1 METER
6 SAEGCNRD
14 REVMTGLDKSM
25 TFDTLTVID
34 MRRWE
39 MLGLLKRSKERT
51 VEFCERCAQ
60 VCDAGC
66 RAAAI
71 RERTLSLRF
80 GVRF

>member
-1 METER
+1 
-6 SAEGCNRD
+6 
-14 REVMTGLDKSM
+14 MTNLDKSM
-25 TFDTLTVID
+25 TVDTLTLID
-34 MRRWE
+34 MTVEVLR
-39 MLGLLKRSKERT
+39 LLRRSKERT
-51 VEFCERCAQ
+51 VEFCERYAQ